1 MCQLF
6 WMLEVRFSAW
16 RCDIVP
22 LVLYHSVVK
31 LEILLK
37 TLQRNNFLMVSFFL
51 FIFFLLTFVCSTG
64 ISQWPW
70 QGGIHPSSLGST
82 RRTHRYISILFN
94 VMEVLWLRGKLVI
107 SSLTIVYSYSRQ
119 NLANSFNHDSDYDL
133 LSLK

>member
-31 LEILLK
+31 LEILWK
-37 TLQRNNFLMVSFFL
+37 PCKGIIFLWCHFFYL
-51 FIFFLLTFVCSTG
+51 FFLLTFVCSTG

-70 QGGIHPSSLGST
+70 QGGIHPSSLGSS

-107 SSLTIVYSYSRQ
+107 SSLTIVYSYFRQ